1 MNHYTAEFKQRAV
14 QLSEEIGSRD
24 AAEQLGISYYTL
36 SDWRRRKNL
45 GSSSDPLPPD
55 TPILNPL
62 PGDDSSELA
71 REVLYLRE
79 ANALLRR
86 TVDYLLKQQ
95 A

>member
-45 GSSSDPLPPD
+45 D
-55 TPILNPL
+55 TPILSTL
-62 PGDDSSELA
+62 SEDDRSELV